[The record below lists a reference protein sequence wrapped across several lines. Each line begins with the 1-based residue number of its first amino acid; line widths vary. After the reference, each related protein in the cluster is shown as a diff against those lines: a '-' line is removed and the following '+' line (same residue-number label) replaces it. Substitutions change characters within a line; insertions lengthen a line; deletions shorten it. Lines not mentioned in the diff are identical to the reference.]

1 MSNKS
6 KQVAIAL
13 AVGILFGFGLAISRM
28 IDPEKVKDFLDFT
41 AIGDGGWDPS
51 LAVVM
56 ATAVAVMAVFVRLA
70 KRRQTP
76 LIAAEFSQP
85 PSRRAPIDRKLVG
98 GAAIFGVGWGLSGF
112 CPAPIIAD
120 VAFTPASAM
129 TFVAAMTFGY
139 WLSKTV
145 AAARRGAIGPPG
157 TATAS

>member
-1 MSNKS
+1 MTNKAQ
-6 KQVAIAL
+6 QVAVAL
-13 AVGILFGFGLAISRM
+13 GVGILFGFGLAISRM
-28 IDPEKVKDFLDFT
+28 IDPEKVKDFLDFA

-56 ATAVAVMAVFVRLA
+56 ATAVAVMAVFVRVA
-70 KRRQTP
+70 KRRQAP
-76 LIAAEFSQP
+76 VLAVEFSQP
-85 PSRRAPIDRKLVG
+85 PSRRAKIDRKLVG

-120 VAFTPASAM
+120 VAFTPVSAI
-129 TFVAAMTFGY
+129 TFVAAMTLGF

-145 AAARRGAIGPPG
+145 ATARRGALGPPG